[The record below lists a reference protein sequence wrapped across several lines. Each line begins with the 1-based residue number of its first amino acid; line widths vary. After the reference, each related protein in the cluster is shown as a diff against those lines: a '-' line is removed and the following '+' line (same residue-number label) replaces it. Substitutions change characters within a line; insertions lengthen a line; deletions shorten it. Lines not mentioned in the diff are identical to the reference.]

1 MAIIE
6 RIVTV
11 YNDKGSKQAL
21 KDLNKLEDSFINAG
35 KKMAKAFAVAAVAA
49 GALALKLG
57 KDGVE
62 AAIADQKS
70 QALLANALR
79 NTTGANEA
87 VIDSVE
93 DYISA
98 QQRAVA
104 VTDDE
109 LRPSLTTLLNA
120 TRDVTTAQSLQN
132 LALDIAAGSSKDLQS
147 VSLSLAKAV
156 GGNFGALTKLGV
168 PLSADTKKS
177 KDLNAAL
184 KELANTFAGAASAR
198 ASTFEGRMTAIRISF
213 SETLETLG
221 YALIPV
227 LEELATVFQTQIL
240 PVFEQFIANNKDQI
254 AQTLGDVIDFSI
266 KAAIA
271 LGKMFKTISNNL
283 GVIQALGSL
292 LFGMFV
298 GVKIVTGI
306 MAIHTAIS
314 GLILLFKRQA
324 FFAKK
329 AGVATAFA
337 TGGATALGAIA
348 ALTAF
353 YAFEKLTDSI
363 EDTTSA
369 TQKMET
375 TASKH
380 LAELGNIT
388 KATNAANLANLK
400 NLKILDTSNQKTS
413 ILC

>member
-1 MAIIE
+1 MTLIE

-11 YNDKGSKQAL
+11 YNDKGSKKAL
-21 KDLNKLEDSFINAG
+21 KDLAKLETTFVNAG
-35 KKMAKAFAVAAVAA
+35 KKMAKAFGVAAVAA
-49 GALALKLG
+49 GALAVKLG

-87 VIDSVE
+87 VIASVE

-109 LRPSLTTLLNA
+109 LRPSLSTLLNA
-120 TRDVTTAQSLQN
+120 TKDVTQAQSLQN
-132 LALDIAAGSSKDLQS
+132 LALDIAAGNSLDLQT
-147 VSLSLAKAV
+147 VSKTLAKAV

-168 PLSADTKKS
+168 PLSADIKKS

-184 KELANTFAGAASAR
+184 AELGKTFAGAAATK
-198 ASTFEGRMTAIRISF
+198 AGTFEGRMTALQISF

-227 LEELATVFQTQIL
+227 LEELAIVFQTQVL

-266 KAAIA
+266 KAAVA

-337 TGGATALGAIA
+337 TGGATALGA
-348 ALTAF
+348 
-353 YAFEKLTDSI
+353 SI
-363 EDTTSA
+363 
-369 TQKMET
+369 
-375 TASKH
+375 
-380 LAELGNIT
+380 GGIT
-388 KATNAANLANLK
+388 F
-400 NLKILDTSNQKTS
+400 S
-413 ILC
+413 C